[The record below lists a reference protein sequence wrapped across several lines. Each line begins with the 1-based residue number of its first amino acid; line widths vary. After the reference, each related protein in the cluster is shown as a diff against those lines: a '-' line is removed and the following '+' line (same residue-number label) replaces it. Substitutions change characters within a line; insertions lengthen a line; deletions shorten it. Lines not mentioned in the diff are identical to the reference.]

1 MEKYFHVI
9 STGTSI
15 LQNFVRNNTEF
26 AKKYRMEDWYRLKP
40 FSQQQKYIEPYI
52 AKGNEVHEALLK
64 YVSENPKKASAEL
77 NSFLT
82 FIETYGHRK
91 EDIEFLLYS
100 TDTNNNRL
108 CAQIIYEYLISQD
121 FRAAYEVVVVKDFGR
136 DFEAGLVNL
145 MERVIR
151 IIKKKSEQKYRVY
164 INATAGY
171 KLETSFLVIASMLT
185 LKKRPIAYYQ
195 HEAFDEPIIVPSL
208 PITVD
213 ENLLK
218 IAEMFEMETPVFIA
232 REKLARFDLN
242 PDDLDVI
249 YPYCFIRN
257 TDKGTIKTREWL
269 ITLLKIL
276 KT

>member
-1 MEKYFHVI
+1 MAKYFHAI

-26 AKKYRMEDWYRLKP
+26 AKKYRMEDWYKLKP
-40 FSQQQKYIEPYI
+40 FSEQQKYIEPCI

-64 YVSENPKKASAEL
+64 YVNENPRKASAEL

-91 EDIEFLLYS
+91 EDVEFLLYS

-108 CAQIIYEYLISQD
+108 CAQITYEYLISQN

-145 MERVIR
+145 MERIIR
-151 IIKKKSEQKYRVY
+151 IIKSKSEQGYRVY

-171 KLETSFLVIASMLT
+171 KLETSFLVLASMLT
-185 LKKRPIAYYQ
+185 LRKRPIVYYQ
-195 HEAFDEPIIVPSL
+195 HEAFEKPMTAPTL
-208 PITVD
+208 PIMLSV
-213 ENLLK
+213 
-218 IAEMFEMETPVFIA
+218 V
-232 REKLARFDLN
+232 
-242 PDDLDVI
+242 
-249 YPYCFIRN
+249 
-257 TDKGTIKTREWL
+257 
-269 ITLLKIL
+269 
-276 KT
+276 